1 MNKHLLERYPLVW
14 NTRLIPMLALASGGH
29 IFFILLG
36 WAAKNEDFNYS
47 AFNAIMADFI
57 GMPLLLHLVISILL
71 LVVWLLYLSRNNAF
85 KHFYPFSE
93 EKLFLQW
100 ILYFFIVFASVS
112 FVLSYA
118 IVKGLGKYP
127 FSNTSDVIYLLNF
140 LLIITFV
147 IATIVY
153 CVRITNVQIL
163 LFTIVFI
170 GVLSIILSFIGNKL
184 LFLLVYAALVYI
196 SVSKEIHIPKKFIG
210 IVVNTVLLFSFMVM
224 YCVVDSIM
232 ENMLLGRSI
241 GEFSHKV
248 FYVSLFLT
256 FVFIA
261 CYVRI
266 IRQWK
271 AIVE

>member
-1 MNKHLLERYPLVW
+1 MNKYLLERYPLVW
-14 NTRLIPMLALASGGH
+14 NARLLPMLALASCGH

-36 WAAKNEDFNYS
+36 WIAKNEDFNYY
-47 AFNAIMADFI
+47 AFNAIMVDFI
-57 GMPLLLHLVISILL
+57 GIPLLLHLVISILL

-85 KHFYPFSE
+85 KHFYPFPE

-100 ILYFFIVFASVS
+100 ILYFLIVFASVS

-224 YCVVDSIM
+224 YYVVDSIM

-241 GEFSHKV
+241 GEFSYKV

-256 FVFIA
+256 FVFIG
-261 CYVRI
+261 CYARI

-271 AIVE
+271 AIAD

>member
-1 MNKHLLERYPLVW
+1 MNKYLLECYPLVW
-14 NTRLIPMLALASGGH
+14 NTRLLPMLALASGGH

-36 WAAKNEDFNYS
+36 WAAKNENFNYY

-100 ILYFFIVFASVS
+100 ILYFLIVFASVS

-118 IVKGLGKYP
+118 IVKGLGKHP

-140 LLIITFV
+140 LLSITFV
-147 IATIVY
+147 IATLVY

-224 YCVVDSIM
+224 YYVVDSIM

-241 GEFSHKV
+241 GEFSYKV

-256 FVFIA
+256 FVFIG
-261 CYVRI
+261 CYARI

-271 AIVE
+271 AIAD

>member
-1 MNKHLLERYPLVW
+1 MNKYLLERYPLVW
-14 NTRLIPMLALASGGH
+14 NARLLPMLALASCGH

-36 WAAKNEDFNYS
+36 WTAKNEDFNYY
-47 AFNAIMADFI
+47 AFNAIMVDFI
-57 GMPLLLHLVISILL
+57 GIPLLLHLVISILL

-85 KHFYPFSE
+85 KHFYPFPE

-100 ILYFFIVFASVS
+100 ILYFLIVFASVS

-118 IVKGLGKYP
+118 IVKGLVKYP

-140 LLIITFV
+140 LLIITFI

-184 LFLLVYAALVYI
+184 LFLLVYVALVYI
-196 SVSKEIHIPKKFIG
+196 SVSKEIHIPKKFID
-210 IVVNTVLLFSFMVM
+210 IVVNTVLLFSFIVM
-224 YCVVDSIM
+224 YYVVDSIM
-232 ENMLLGRSI
+232 ENMLLDRSHD
-241 GEFSHKV
+241 GFSNKI
-248 FYVSLFLT
+248 FCVSFCLT
-256 FVFIA
+256 LVFIG
-261 CYVRI
+261 CYTRVIQR
-266 IRQWK
+266 WK
-271 AIVE
+271 AIAD

>member
-1 MNKHLLERYPLVW
+1 MNKYLLERYPLVW
-14 NTRLIPMLALASGGH
+14 NTRLLPMLALASGGH

-36 WAAKNEDFNYS
+36 WATKNENFNYY

-140 LLIITFV
+140 LLSITFV
-147 IATIVY
+147 IATLVY

-170 GVLSIILSFIGNKL
+170 GVLTIILSFIGNKL
-184 LFLLVYAALVYI
+184 LFLLFYAALVYI
-196 SVSKEIHIPKKFIG
+196 SVSKEIHIG

-224 YCVVDSIM
+224 YYVVDSIM
-232 ENMLLGRSI
+232 ENMLLDRSRD
-241 GEFSHKV
+241 EFSNKI
-248 FYVSLFLT
+248 FCVSFCLT
-256 FVFIA
+256 LVFIG
-261 CYVRI
+261 CYTRI
-266 IRQWK
+266 IQRWK
-271 AIVE
+271 AIAD

>member
-1 MNKHLLERYPLVW
+1 MNKYLLERYPLVW

-36 WAAKNEDFNYS
+36 WAAKNENFNYY
-47 AFNAIMADFI
+47 AFNTIMADFI

-85 KHFYPFSE
+85 KHFYPFPE

-100 ILYFFIVFASVS
+100 ILYFLIVFASVS
-112 FVLSYA
+112 FVLSYT

-140 LLIITFV
+140 LLSITFV
-147 IATIVY
+147 IATLVY

-170 GVLSIILSFIGNKL
+170 GVLTIILSFIGNKL
-184 LFLLVYAALVYI
+184 LFLLFYAALVYI

-224 YCVVDSIM
+224 YYVVDSIM
-232 ENMLLGRSI
+232 ENMLLDRSI